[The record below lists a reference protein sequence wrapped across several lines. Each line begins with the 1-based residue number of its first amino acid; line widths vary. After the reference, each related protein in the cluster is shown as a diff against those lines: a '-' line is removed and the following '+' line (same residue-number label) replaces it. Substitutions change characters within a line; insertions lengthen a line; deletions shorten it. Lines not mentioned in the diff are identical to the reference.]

1 VREKIH
7 PTWYPESTVTCL
19 SCGTVW
25 TVGATVAERRV
36 DICSNCHPFYTGQQR
51 IVDTEGQ
58 VDRFYKRL
66 QQRDQRRA
74 EAADRTVAKQSPDV
88 SIEELEL
95 GKRFNQILADEGLT
109 LISHLIE
116 RLDSEG
122 DDGLLKVPGIGRKV
136 LADIKKGIRARGFEL
151 AGETAAEEA

>member
-1 VREKIH
+1 MREKIH
-7 PTWYPESTVTCL
+7 PKWYPEAKVTCL
-19 SCGTVW
+19 SCSTVW
-25 TVGATVAERRV
+25 IVGATLPEKKI

-74 EAADRTVAKQSPDV
+74 EAVERTVSKQSPDV
-88 SIEELEL
+88 SLDELNL
-95 GKRFNQILADEGLT
+95 GKRFTQILADEGLT
-109 LISHLIE
+109 LISQVID
-116 RLDSEG
+116 RLNSEG
-122 DDGLLKVPGIGRKV
+122 DDGLLKIPGIGRKV

-151 AGETAAEEA
+151 EGEAAEGE

>member
-1 VREKIH
+1 MREKIH
-7 PTWYPESTVTCL
+7 PKWYPEAKVTCL

-25 TVGATVAERRV
+25 TVGATLPEKKI

-74 EAADRTVAKQSPDV
+74 EAVERTGSKASPDV
-88 SIEELEL
+88 VVEELGL

-109 LISHLIE
+109 LISHVID
-116 RLDSEG
+116 RLNSEG

-136 LADIKKGIRARGFEL
+136 LADIKKGIRARGLEL
-151 AGETAAEEA
+151 AGETTEEE

>member
-1 VREKIH
+1 MREKIH
-7 PTWYPESTVTCL
+7 PKWYPEAKVTCL

-25 TVGATVAERRV
+25 TVGATLPEKKV

-74 EAADRTVAKQSPDV
+74 EATERTVSKQSPDI
-88 SIEELEL
+88 SIEELNL
-95 GKRFNQILADEGLT
+95 GKRFTQILADEGLT
-109 LISHLIE
+109 LISQVID
-116 RLDSEG
+116 RLNSEG

-151 AGETAAEEA
+151 AGESAEEA

>member
-1 VREKIH
+1 MREKIH
-7 PTWYPESTVTCL
+7 PKWYPEAKVICL
-19 SCGTVW
+19 SCGAVW
-25 TVGATVAERRV
+25 TVGATLPEKKV

-74 EAADRTVAKQSPDV
+74 EATERTVSKQSPDI
-88 SIEELEL
+88 SIEELSL
-95 GKRFNQILADEGLT
+95 GKRFNQILVDEGLT
-109 LISHLIE
+109 QISQVID
-116 RLDSEG
+116 RLNSEG

-151 AGETAAEEA
+151 AGETTEGE

>member
-1 VREKIH
+1 MREKIH
-7 PTWYPESTVTCL
+7 PKWFPEAKVTCL

-25 TVGATVAERRV
+25 TVGATLPEKKI

-74 EAADRTVAKQSPDV
+74 EAVERTVSKASPDV
-88 SIEELEL
+88 AVEELGL
-95 GKRFNQILADEGLT
+95 GKRFTQILADEGLT
-109 LISHLIE
+109 LISQVID
-116 RLDSEG
+116 RLNSEG

-151 AGETAAEEA
+151 AGEAADEA

>member
-1 VREKIH
+1 MREKIH
-7 PTWYPESTVTCL
+7 PKWYPEAKVTCL

-25 TVGATVAERRV
+25 IVGATLPEKKV

-74 EAADRTVAKQSPDV
+74 EAVERTVSKASPDV
-88 SIEELEL
+88 AVEELNL
-95 GKRFNQILADEGLT
+95 GKRFNQILADDGLT
-109 LISHLIE
+109 LISQVIE
-116 RLDSEG
+116 RLNSEG
-122 DDGLLKVPGIGRKV
+122 DDGLLKIPGIGRKV

-151 AGETAAEEA
+151 EGEAAEGE

>member
-1 VREKIH
+1 MREKIH
-7 PTWYPESTVTCL
+7 PKWYPEAKVICL

-25 TVGATVAERRV
+25 TVGATLPEKKV

-74 EAADRTVAKQSPDV
+74 EATERTVSKQSPDI
-88 SIEELEL
+88 SIEELSL
-95 GKRFNQILADEGLT
+95 GKRFNQILVDEGLT
-109 LISHLIE
+109 QISQVID
-116 RLDSEG
+116 RLNSEG

-151 AGETAAEEA
+151 AGETTEGE

>member
-1 VREKIH
+1 MREKIH
-7 PTWYPESTVTCL
+7 PKWYPEAKVTCL

-25 TVGATVAERRV
+25 TVGATLPEKKV

-74 EAADRTVAKQSPDV
+74 EAVERTVSKASPDV
-88 SIEELEL
+88 SVEELSL

-109 LISHLIE
+109 LISQVID
-116 RLDSEG
+116 RLNSEG
-122 DDGLLKVPGIGRKV
+122 DDGLLKIPGIGRKV
-136 LADIKKGIRARGFEL
+136 LADVKKGIRARGFEL
-151 AGETAAEEA
+151 AGESAEEE

>member
-1 VREKIH
+1 MREKIH
-7 PTWYPESTVTCL
+7 PKWYPEAKVTCL

-25 TVGATVAERRV
+25 TVGATLPEKKV

-74 EAADRTVAKQSPDV
+74 EAVERTVSKASPDV
-88 SIEELEL
+88 VVEELNL
-95 GKRFNQILADEGLT
+95 GKRFTQILADEGLT
-109 LISHLIE
+109 LISQVID
-116 RLDSEG
+116 RLNSEG
-122 DDGLLKVPGIGRKV
+122 DDGLLKIPGIGRKV

-151 AGETAAEEA
+151 EGEAAEGE

>member
-1 VREKIH
+1 MREKIH
-7 PTWYPESTVTCL
+7 PKWYPEAKVTCL

-25 TVGATVAERRV
+25 TVGATLPEKKI

-74 EAADRTVAKQSPDV
+74 EAVERTGSKASPDV
-88 SIEELEL
+88 SIEELGL
-95 GKRFNQILADEGLT
+95 GKRFTQILADEGLT
-109 LISHLIE
+109 LISQVID

-151 AGETAAEEA
+151 AGETAEGE

>member
-1 VREKIH
+1 MREKIH
-7 PTWYPESTVTCL
+7 PKWYPEAKVTCL

-25 TVGATVAERRV
+25 TVGATLPEKKI

-74 EAADRTVAKQSPDV
+74 EAVERTVSKASPDV
-88 SIEELEL
+88 SIEELNL
-95 GKRFNQILADEGLT
+95 GKRFTQILADEGLT
-109 LISHLIE
+109 LISQVID

-136 LADIKKGIRARGFEL
+136 LADIKKGIRARGLEL
-151 AGETAAEEA
+151 AGETAEEA

>member
-1 VREKIH
+1 MREKIH
-7 PTWYPESTVTCL
+7 PKWYPEAKVTCL

-25 TVGATVAERRV
+25 TVGATLPEKKI

-74 EAADRTVAKQSPDV
+74 EAVERTVSKASPDV
-88 SIEELEL
+88 SIEELGL
-95 GKRFNQILADEGLT
+95 GKRFTQILADEGLT
-109 LISHLIE
+109 LISQVID

-151 AGETAAEEA
+151 VGETAEEA